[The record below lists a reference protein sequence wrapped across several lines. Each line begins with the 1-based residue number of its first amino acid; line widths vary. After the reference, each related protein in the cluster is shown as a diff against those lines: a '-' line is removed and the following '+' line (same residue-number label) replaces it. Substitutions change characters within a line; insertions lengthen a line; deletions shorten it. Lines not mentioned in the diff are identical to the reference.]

1 MLNTKCLTTRLDKW
15 QEWWHNRKMSKDI
28 FCSPTKGRMKLLK
41 VTKEIADFIDA
52 DADAQYRVIVGTDS
66 SGEKRADFV
75 TAIIV
80 HRVGRGGRY
89 FWRKINGG
97 VVYHSL
103 RDRIYQEVSLSVQT
117 AQDLLEQMK
126 SSLKMD
132 CQTDYDFQIHI
143 DVGRK
148 GPTREMIKEVVGM
161 VRGNGFKAKIKPES
175 YAASSIAD
183 KYT

>member
-1 MLNTKCLTTRLDKW
+1 MN
-15 QEWWHNRKMSKDI
+15 KDI
-28 FCSPTKGRMKLLK
+28 FHSPTRGQMRLPK
-41 VTKEIADFIDA
+41 VTKEISDFINRDPSA
-52 DADAQYRVIVGTDS
+52 RYRLVVGTDS
-66 SGEKRADFV
+66 NGEKQADFV
-75 TAIIV
+75 TAIVV

-89 FWRKINGG
+89 FWRKINGDT
-97 VVYHSL
+97 VYHTL
-103 RDRIYQEVSLSVQT
+103 RDRIYKEVSLSLQM
-117 AQDLLEQMK
+117 AQDLLEQLK

-175 YAASSIAD
+175 YAASNVAD
-183 KYT
+183 KYA

>member
-1 MLNTKCLTTRLDKW
+1 MN
-15 QEWWHNRKMSKDI
+15 KDI

-41 VTKEIADFIDA
+41 VTKEIADFIDE

-80 HRVGRGGRY
+80 YRVGRGGRY

-97 VVYHSL
+97 VVYHAL
-103 RDRIYQEVSLSVQT
+103 RDRIYKEVSISLQT

-132 CQTDYDFQIHI
+132 CQADCDFQIHI
-143 DVGRK
+143 DVGRT